1 MNFCE
6 KNIFFFKEFALSN
19 LRKIAVKISWQR
31 KMFSL
36 TLVKMGYYPKI
47 LNSCIQEFLISI

>member
-6 KNIFFFKEFALSN
+6 KIYIYEFALSN